1 MNNPKLRRINS
12 LILKTKQKVEEEMT
26 KKFNLSIKPTK
37 LEHQISS
44 DIPTPKPKNSVFE
57 RGPSMFNTVISPQ
70 FK

>member
-44 DIPTPKPKNSVFE
+44 DDPTPKPKNSVFE
-57 RGPSMFNTVISPQ
+57 
-70 FK
+70 